1 MALPVFLK
9 TFERRLHH
17 SLEIG
22 IIPLKELIELTAEQK
37 YNLWLEQVPA
47 GTPVAE
53 ELAAIAGNEA
63 EIQSRFGADLT
74 FGTAGLR
81 GVMGAGTDR
90 MNIYTVR
97 RAALAYGQ
105 YIKAAPLPDTCAI
118 AYDTRNNSRLFS
130 ETCAAALAEV
140 GIHVYLFPEP
150 MPTPVLSYTVRKL
163 GTGGGVVMTA
173 SHNPAAYNGMKCYGS
188 DGCQQTDEPAAEVFR
203 LMQEVPMISDPKSS
217 YEDLVKAGQI
227 ELLQESFYEN
237 YYAAVLGE
245 SLCRD
250 LIPVSGLKLLY
261 TPLHGTGLK
270 PVTTIY
276 TRMGVDYDVVESQTS
291 PNGDFPTCPYPNPE
305 TEPAFNEAQKVIA
318 ANPGTYDLVVATD
331 PDADRVAV
339 AVPLAD
345 GSLRRLSGNE
355 LGCMLLEFILN
366 NRLRQGTLPAD
377 SKCIKSIVTTPM
389 VRAIAAQ
396 YGCQNIDVLT
406 GFKYIGSTILGLEQQ
421 GRENEVVFAFEES
434 CGFLKGTYA
443 RDKDAQVAC
452 MLVAE
457 LAAAC
462 KLDGMNLAEKLD
474 LLYRKYGFYQT
485 KVVSVELDGEAGKK
499 LCADFIDTLRNMPP
513 ASIAALP
520 VESVADY
527 KLGREIDCVTGEK
540 TVLDFPSSNVLSFLV
555 GGCCR
560 VILRP
565 SGTEPKLKIYYFASK
580 ETEGAAQALLE
591 ELIQDVRQ
599 RMLDFGIVC

>member
-1 MALPVFLK
+1 M
-9 TFERRLHH
+9 
-17 SLEIG
+17 
-22 IIPLKELIELTAEQK
+22 TAMQK
-37 YNLWLEQVPA
+37 YKLWLDQVPA
-47 GTPVAE
+47 GSQVAI
-53 ELAAIAGNEA
+53 ELAAIAGNA
-63 EIQSRFGADLT
+63 DEIQARFGADLT

-130 ETCAAALAEV
+130 ETCAVALAEE
-140 GIHVYLFPEP
+140 GLHVYLFPEP

-188 DGCQQTDEPAAEVFR
+188 DGCQQTDEPAAEVFAR
-203 LMQEVPMISDPKSS
+203 MQELPMVSEPERSF
-217 YEDLVKAGQI
+217 EELVKAGQI
-227 ELLQESFYEN
+227 ELLEESFYEN
-237 YYAAVLGE
+237 YYETVMQE

-250 LIPVSGLKLLY
+250 LIPCSGLKLLY

-276 TRMGVDYDVVESQTS
+276 SRMGVDFDVVEAQTS

-305 TEPAFNEAQKVIA
+305 TEPAFYEAQKVIA
-318 ANPGTYDLVVATD
+318 KHPDTYDLVVATD

-339 AVPLAD
+339 AVPMAD

-366 NRLRQGTLPAD
+366 NRLRQGTLPD
-377 SKCIKSIVTTPM
+377 HSKCIKSIVTTPM
-389 VRAIAAQ
+389 VLAIARQ
-396 YGCQNIDVLT
+396 YGCENIDVLT

-421 GRENEVVFAFEES
+421 GREDEVVFAFEES

-462 KLDGMNLAEKLD
+462 KLDGMSLAEKLD
-474 LLYRKYGFYQT
+474 LMYRKYGFYQT
-485 KVVSVELDGEAGKK
+485 QVVSVELNGEAGKQQ
-499 LCADFIDTLRNMPP
+499 CADFIENLRNTPP
-513 ASIAALP
+513 VSIAGIP
-520 VESVADY
+520 VERVADY
-527 KLGREIDCVTGEK
+527 KLGVEMDCATGEK
-540 TVLDFPSSNVLSFLV
+540 LTLDFPSSNVLSYLV
-555 GGCCR
+555 GGHSR

-565 SGTEPKLKIYYFASK
+565 SGTEPKLKIYYFASD
-580 ETEGAAQALLE
+580 ETETDAKALLAR
-591 ELIQDVRQ
+591 LMADVKQ
-599 RMLDFGIVC
+599 RMLDFGISC